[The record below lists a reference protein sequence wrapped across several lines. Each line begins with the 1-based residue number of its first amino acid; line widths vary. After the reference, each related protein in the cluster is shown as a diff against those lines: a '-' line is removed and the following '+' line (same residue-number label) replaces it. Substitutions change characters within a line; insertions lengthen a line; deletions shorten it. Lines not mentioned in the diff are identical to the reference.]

1 MEKNNDKCVKKRS
14 LFSGAIKPIM
24 PYLEMKS
31 NREVTIDGCHGILQ
45 YEKEIIKI
53 NTGSMVL
60 SFTGR
65 NLNIKCLA
73 STSLVIDG
81 YIMSVEFER

>member
-1 MEKNNDKCVKKRS
+1 MEKNNEKNSKRLP
-14 LFSGAIKPIM
+14 LFSGAIKQTL

-31 NREVTIDGCHGILQ
+31 NREITIDGCRGILQ

-53 NTGSMVL
+53 STGNMVL
-60 SFTGR
+60 SFSGR
-65 NLNIKCLA
+65 NLNIKCLT

>member
-1 MEKNNDKCVKKRS
+1 MEKNNEKSYKRHQ
-14 LFSGAIKPIM
+14 LFSGAIKPAM

-31 NREVTIDGCHGILQ
+31 NREVTVDGCRGILQ
-45 YEKEIIKI
+45 YEKEIVKI
-53 NTGSMVL
+53 NTGNMVL

-65 NLNIKCLA
+65 NLNIKCLT